1 MPTVVSYGGG
11 IQSTASARRDSATCD
26 DKMTP
31 APPVGGRGLDW
42 VMDGCRM
49 SIHIFRTLRIFGVWE

>member
-1 MPTVVSYGGG
+1 M
-11 IQSTASARRDSATCD
+11 CD

-31 APPVGGRGLDW
+31 VRPQAERGLDW
-42 VMDGCRM
+42 VMGGCRM